1 MRYKILMNDKPTKD
15 LLKKI
20 RDKHNQDIEG
30 IDELYEDLI
39 EDGTCESKRSSRIY
53 YVAYTLA
60 LENIELTLV
69 KLH

>member
-1 MRYKILMNDKPTKD
+1 MRYRILMNAKPTKD
-15 LLKKI
+15 LLQQV
-20 RDKHNQDIEG
+20 RDKHSQDTEG

-39 EDGTCESKRSSRIY
+39 KDGTCESKMPSRIY

-69 KLH
+69 KLN

>member
-20 RDKHNQDIEG
+20 RDEHSQDIEG
-30 IDELYEDLI
+30 IDELYTDLI
-39 EDGTCESKRSSRIY
+39 EDGTCESIRPARIY

-69 KLH
+69 KMQ